1 MASPSTLT
9 INYASSS
16 TATVPIISGAG
27 GGGASDYAQMV
38 QNIVKGG
45 GVWTTSSAG
54 VLTWIPLGEITSITA
69 Q

>member
-45 GVWTTSSAG
+45 GVWITSSLG